1 MASDTSGREDDRER
15 GGPSPRGRRSAD
27 SGAAREREGWRARE
41 GAAPT
46 PGGRR
51 SRGRWRDARARRC
64 GLRGGLPS
72 SGRGSRTRLGAKG
85 GQTSARPRNRPRE
98 RHSRLACHGG
108 INGEIDRPTWVR
120 PAFFLGRFE
129 PRKIDG
135 SRLVECAGWARQQ
148 ARLARFKYHDCQT
161 RGGARHTRPRSHAVA
176 MSALQGVS
184 PVVVAIGAA
193 AVGAGVTHAYH
204 SGGGSRGPSRRRSS
218 SVTLVDKTQRSRARR
233 GADAVAERTE
243 ADVDASGVAFPS
255 SSRAAARGYVV
266 DADGRAVNVG
276 DPGYGVG
283 ALLLTGAAS
292 AALALAVAR
301 AFSARGDRSR
311 DDIHDESNASNT
323 GSGAAEAC
331 PKPPATQRPA
341 SPTFAPRPDPPEP
354 PAPGRASTPS
364 LANFACSWRNPPCSP
379 LSTPPSTSAT

>member
-243 ADVDASGVAFPS
+243 ADVDARAWRSPRPPRGGERIRRGRGRTRRERGRSRVRRGRAPAHRHGVRRSPS
-255 SSRAAARGYVV
+255 PSRARSPRAATTPAMTSTTSPTPRTPVRGRRR
-266 DADGRAVNVG
+266 RA
-276 DPGYGVG
+276 P
-283 ALLLTGAAS
+283 S
-292 AALALAVAR
+292 
-301 AFSARGDRSR
+301 
-311 DDIHDESNASNT
+311 
-323 GSGAAEAC
+323 
-331 PKPPATQRPA
+331 PPATQRPA